1 MLPKNCYSPVGIIWC
16 LWELNG
22 KPSNWL
28 NSVLLG
34 TNISGL
40 RGKLTAINLQRT
52 GRMPVMIAFIVTPT
66 IYNFPNGFFV
76 TRKKD
81 SSNSVPAPVL
91 NGGKGSL
98 GDWRY
103 HFVPYIMA
111 YPIADL
117 FKITIYF
124 WTLWRDNLL
133 YKWFLHLWKKNW
145 SLNSLLS
152 TLWI

>member
-1 MLPKNCYSPVGIIWC
+1 
-16 LWELNG
+16 
-22 KPSNWL
+22 
-28 NSVLLG
+28 
-34 TNISGL
+34 
-40 RGKLTAINLQRT
+40 
-52 GRMPVMIAFIVTPT
+52 MIAFIVTPT

-111 YPIADL
+111 YPITDL

-124 WTLWRDNLL
+124 
-133 YKWFLHLWKKNW
+133 
-145 SLNSLLS
+145 
-152 TLWI
+152 